1 MCRCDA
7 ARVLTPRVH
16 NENRDEKLGVM
27 CCPAVDA
34 PCACERHGRSDACAS
49 AAEESAAVAAAAP
62 ARAGV
67 GILLCELSRLI
78 VDTVVREP
86 AGGTV
91 GADRSTDG
99 LDHAQHSSSRIPQDR
114 NRRRRFAA
122 SSCYHSALA
131 HAWAERSLPTDRI
144 EVSGAKACAVRST
157 ADQLL

>member
-49 AAEESAAVAAAAP
+49 AAEELAAVAAAAP

-99 LDHAQHSSSRIPQDR
+99 LDHAQHSSSRIPLRSKQEAPLR
-114 NRRRRFAA
+114 CVVVLSQRARTRVGRTLATYGPHRSERRKSVRR
-122 SSCYHSALA
+122 
-131 HAWAERSLPTDRI
+131 T
-144 EVSGAKACAVRST
+144 
-157 ADQLL
+157 